1 MSVAIYIAIAFATAS
16 LVLSIVAFAVVINFM
31 DNPFKSNKRV
41 DSLESKLAETDGR
54 IEGLAEAIN
63 RKSKRMDNRI
73 DALHLKL
80 ARTAGWIEGQ
90 TGKII
95 KGVDVGVE

>member
-1 MSVAIYIAIAFATAS
+1 MSVAIYITIAFTTAS
-16 LVLSIVAFAVVINFM
+16 SVLSIVSLAVVLNFM

-63 RKSKRMDNRI
+63 RKTAMMNNRI
-73 DALHLKL
+73 DDLERKF
-80 ARTAGWIEGQ
+80 ARTVGWVEGL
-90 TGKII
+90 TGKTI
-95 KGVDVGVE
+95 KGVEVK

>member
-54 IEGLAEAIN
+54 IKGLAEAIN
-63 RKSKRMDNRI
+63 RKTALANNRI
-73 DALHLKL
+73 DDFERNF
-80 ARTAGWIEGQ
+80 ARTVGWVEGL
-90 TGKII
+90 TGKTI
-95 KGVDVGVE
+95 KDAEVK